1 MMLSDDYFKKLCS
14 EVSHILQF
22 ADKNALGNG
31 ERVTLDDVDF
41 FLISNFYQ
49 DQYARLILDLGE
61 VEQDFKPEIYE
72 AMFAMQGVL
81 DGSLDAVFDYDHIR
95 SCLMFRIKLPINLNT
110 TAEGLVSVIKSFVL
124 QIREWR
130 NTLLKN
136 KLLLEELESSQH
148 YPLA

>member
-1 MMLSDDYFKKLCS
+1 MSDDYFKKLCS

-22 ADKNALGNG
+22 ADKNALGNS

>member
-1 MMLSDDYFKKLCS
+1 MSDDYFKKLCS
-14 EVSHILQF
+14 DVSHILQF

-31 ERVTLDDVDF
+31 ERVALDDVDF

-72 AMFAMQGVL
+72 AMFAIQGVL

>member
-1 MMLSDDYFKKLCS
+1 MILSDDYFKKLCS

-22 ADKNALGNG
+22 ADKNALGNS

-148 YPLA
+148 YPLV

>member
-1 MMLSDDYFKKLCS
+1 MSDDYFKKLCS
-14 EVSHILQF
+14 DVSHILQF
-22 ADKNALGNG
+22 ADKNALGNS